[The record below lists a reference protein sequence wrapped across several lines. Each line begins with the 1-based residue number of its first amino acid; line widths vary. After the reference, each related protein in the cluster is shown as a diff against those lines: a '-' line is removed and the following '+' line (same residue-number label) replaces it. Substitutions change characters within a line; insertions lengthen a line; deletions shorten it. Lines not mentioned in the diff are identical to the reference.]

1 MSSKLR
7 DLIRAVRAAKT
18 ANDERKTI
26 ASECAA
32 IRTAFKSGKEQY
44 RARNVSKLI
53 FFHLLGYPTE
63 FGQMECMNLMTSDL
77 FFEKRIGYLAL
88 SLLIDENHEVLTLV
102 ENQLKLDLS
111 SKKEE
116 VCGLAL
122 VTIANIAGEDM
133 SRDLGNEVANFL
145 GTQVQRNIKK
155 KACLAALRIIRRV
168 PSMCEEFLEKLTN
181 FTAETHNGV
190 LLSSMALVTEALQ
203 LEQGDSFLPQYTRL
217 LPQLIVMLKRLVMS
231 NEALTTE
238 DDVHGI
244 ANPFLQVRILQLMRV
259 LGKGNIA
266 ASETMHAVLGEC
278 ATNTDYVGPGYAI
291 LYECANTI
299 IGIESDDGLRVM
311 GINILGRFLVTRE
324 NNIRYVAL
332 NTLTKV
338 VDKDIKKVQ
347 RHKNTIVECLRD
359 VDVSIRRRALD
370 LIYTLVN
377 ASNIRLLIPDLI
389 GYLTDFGD
397 ENHKEDLTEKI
408 CTAADRFAPS
418 PQWYSDIML
427 RVLVLS
433 GQFAK
438 VRHSRKF
445 IKVIQEADDDLK
457 MHCVTKLWAAISKP
471 LDVFLIRKESLLLV
485 GSWATG
491 ELCDVLV
498 ASSNKK
504 QFAEEL
510 VTTLTGIL
518 QGTGSAL
525 LKGYCLSALFKIAV
539 RFQEV
544 KLLVLPTFE
553 AHQSSLDLDL
563 QQRAWEYLQVLSDP
577 DPSVAECAAAKSAV
591 ASIAPPTEPS
601 PAAPAEPLIDITA
614 QPESTSGR
622 SFLDD
627 VFGVF
632 FFFPAF
638 YYCSF

>member
-7 DLIRAVRAAKT
+7 DLIRAVRASKT

-88 SLLIDENHEVLTLV
+88 SLLVDENHEVLTLV

-111 SKKEE
+111 SKKDDIR
-116 VCGLAL
+116 GLAL

-133 SRDLGNEVANFL
+133 ARDLGNEVATFL
-145 GTQVQRNIKK
+145 ATQIPPNTKK

-168 PSMCEEFLEKLTN
+168 PTMCEEFLERLTN
-181 FTAETHNGV
+181 FTTETHNGV
-190 LLSSMALVTEALQ
+190 LLCSMALVTESLQ
-203 LEQGDSFLPQYTRL
+203 LEQGEAFIQQYTRL
-217 LPQLIVMLKRLVMS
+217 LPQLIVMLKRLVMTS
-231 NEALTTE
+231 DTFATE
-238 DDVHGI
+238 DDLNGI
-244 ANPFLQVRILQLMRV
+244 ANPFLQVRILQLMRI

-266 ASETMHAVLGEC
+266 ASEAMHDVLGQC
-278 ATNTDYVGPGYAI
+278 ATNTEQVGPGYAI
-291 LYECANTI
+291 LYECSNTI
-299 IGIESDDGLRVM
+299 IGIESDDGLRVL

-338 VDKDIKKVQ
+338 VEKDIKKVQ

-377 ASNIRLLIPDLI
+377 ASNIRLLVPDLI
-389 GYLTDFGD
+389 GYLSDFGD
-397 ENHKEDLTEKI
+397 ELHKEDLTEKI

-418 PQWYSDIML
+418 PQWHADIML
-427 RVLVLS
+427 RVLALA
-433 GQFAK
+433 GQYTK
-438 VRHSRKF
+438 TYHSRRF
-445 IKVIQEADDDLK
+445 IKLIQDADDELK
-457 MHCVTKLWAAISKP
+457 LHCVTKLWAAISKP
-471 LDVFLIRKESLLLV
+471 LDVVLTRKESLLLV
-485 GSWATG
+485 GSWAVG

-498 ASSNKK
+498 ANTEKK

-510 VTTLTGIL
+510 VTTLTGIMMAARHTIL
-518 QGTGSAL
+518 E
-525 LKGYCLSALFKIAV
+525 GYCLSALFKVAV
-539 RFQEV
+539 RFEEV
-544 KLLVLPTFE
+544 KLLVIPTLE
-553 AHQSSLDLDL
+553 SQQSSLDLDI
-563 QQRAWEYLQVLSDP
+563 QQRAWEYLQFLTDDDP
-577 DPSVAECAAAKSAV
+577 AVAQCAAARSAV
-591 ASIAPPTEPS
+591 SSMSAPSEQI
-601 PAAPAEPLIDITA
+601 PAAPATQEALPVDVA
-614 QPESTSGR
+614 KPASSQ

-627 VFGVF
+627 VFGMFLIGVIHRG
-632 FFFPAF
+632 
-638 YYCSF
+638 